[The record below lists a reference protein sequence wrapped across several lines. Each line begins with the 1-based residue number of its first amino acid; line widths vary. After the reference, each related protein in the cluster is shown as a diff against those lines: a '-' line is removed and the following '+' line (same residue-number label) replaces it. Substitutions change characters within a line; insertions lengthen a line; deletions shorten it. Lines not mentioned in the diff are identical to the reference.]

1 MLWKGFNMNKT
12 INAWNKKADGIL
24 EASEKQLQDIARRIE
39 DERAKAESWK
49 EKMNKATRAAD
60 PAAFKTAK
68 AAYTETNENIEMFEA
83 SREVMESGPLVSE
96 DEYNDAINAI
106 MDAIDAEHKQA
117 QEQIFALVD
126 EIKRISDNLETTI
139 DDGNA
144 ALHKWQIDVYRDD
157 LGSMSYATGV
167 YIKEKKWRDDALLNF
182 ADRVTNQAVYREYK
196 GLPVTYRFS

>member
-1 MLWKGFNMNKT
+1 MNKT
-12 INAWNKKADGIL
+12 IKTLTEKAGKIL
-24 EASEKQLQDIARRIE
+24 AARDAQLQDVIGRLE
-39 DERAKAESWK
+39 KERAVALEQKKA
-49 EKMNKATRAAD
+49 MDAAAAAAD
-60 PAAFKTAK
+60 TAAFRTAK
-68 AAYTETNENIEMFEA
+68 AAYTEANENIEMFEA

-106 MDAIDAEHKQA
+106 IDAIDAEHKQA
-117 QEQIFALVD
+117 QKQIFALVD
-126 EIKRISDNLETTI
+126 EIKSISDNLKTTI

-157 LGSMSYATGV
+157 LGSMSYATGI
-167 YIKEKKWRDDALLNF
+167 YIKEKKWRDYALLDF